1 MKENEDLPMRLSRDR
16 LKDIGA
22 EVLCQENHQVIQE
35 PEPQKG
41 ILQVILVL
49 VVLRQGNP
57 EDLLQ
62 GMTTKEE
69 EKMKDVNTEMEVE
82 AGEEEVED
90 MIILLEE
97 VEEVTKEEA
106 MMVIANNFSDVCYIK
121 FIFDNLRV
129 GSNCL
134 VSNQPTT
141 LIEFRQL
148 D

>member
-1 MKENEDLPMRLSRDR
+1 MNDNSNF
-16 LKDIGA
+16 
-22 EVLCQENHQVIQE
+22 LCLLLE

-49 VVLRQGNP
+49 VVLHQGNP
-57 EDLLQ
+57 EDLRQ

-69 EKMKDVNTEMEVE
+69 EKMKDDNTEMEAE

-121 FIFDNLRV
+121 IIFDYLRM

-134 VSNQPTT
+134 VSNQ
-141 LIEFRQL
+141 QH
-148 D
+148 

>member
-1 MKENEDLPMRLSRDR
+1 MNDNSNF
-16 LKDIGA
+16 
-22 EVLCQENHQVIQE
+22 LCLLLE

-57 EDLLQ
+57 EDLHQ
-62 GMTTKEE
+62 EMTTKEE
-69 EKMKDVNTEMEVE
+69 EKMEDDNTEMEVE

-97 VEEVTKEEA
+97 EEEVTKEEA

-121 FIFDNLRV
+121 FIFDNLGM

-134 VSNQPTT
+134 VSNQQHW
-141 LIEFRQL
+141 LNS
-148 D
+148 DS

>member
-1 MKENEDLPMRLSRDR
+1 MNDNSNF
-16 LKDIGA
+16 
-22 EVLCQENHQVIQE
+22 LCLLLE

-49 VVLRQGNP
+49 VVLHQGNP
-57 EDLLQ
+57 EDLHQ
-62 GMTTKEE
+62 EMTTKEE
-69 EKMKDVNTEMEVE
+69 EKMKDDNTEMEVE

-97 VEEVTKEEA
+97 EEEVTKEEA

-121 FIFDNLRV
+121 FIFDNLGM

-134 VSNQPTT
+134 VSNQQHW
-141 LIEFRQL
+141 FNS
-148 D
+148 DS